1 MTETTVDLCV
11 EPSLWW
17 EGWESGLDP
26 GGSRVGAGDEIS
38 YHFLHCGLSML
49 LNHREIKPQLSHA
62 VKWTSE

>member
-1 MTETTVDLCV
+1 MADTSGPTGGRH
-11 EPSLWW
+11 P
-17 EGWESGLDP
+17 GGLDP